1 MKPVKTKKIVHQ
13 QKRVKESSR
22 LLVSHEC
29 FMGRTKFR
37 MFVRMFVVRHLCF
50 KQCQGI
56 CASHKK
62 AVP

>member
-13 QKRVKESSR
+13 QKRVKEISR
-22 LLVSHEC
+22 LLVSSEC
-29 FMGRTKFR
+29 FTGRTKFYCGAH
-37 MFVRMFVVRHLCF
+37 VHHLCF